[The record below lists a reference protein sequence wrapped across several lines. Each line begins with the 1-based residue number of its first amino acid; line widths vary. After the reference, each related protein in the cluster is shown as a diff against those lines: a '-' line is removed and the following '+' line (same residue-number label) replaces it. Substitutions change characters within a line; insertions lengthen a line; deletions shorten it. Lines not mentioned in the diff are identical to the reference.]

1 LADGQ
6 AEALEFLVK
15 KESPLT
21 GIPLQQLHIKKN
33 TLICCIYRDGQVIV
47 PSGQDCIMPGDTV
60 VIILKDY
67 KINNFDEILER

>member
-1 LADGQ
+1 M
-6 AEALEFLVK
+6 
-15 KESPLT
+15 
-21 GIPLQQLHIKKN
+21 QQLHIKKN

-67 KINNFDEILER
+67 KINNFDEILETVAGGVISSHCGPGTLGVLFVEE